1 MKLTKELQIG
11 ASTLS
16 FETGEL
22 AKQADGSVVV
32 RYGDTVVIATAC
44 YKEGVPP
51 GDFMPLTVDYK
62 EYTYAGG
69 RIPGGFFKREG
80 RPTEKEILTCRIIDR
95 PLRPSFA
102 KGYRK
107 DTQIIALVLSADGE
121 NDPDILAINGASAAL
136 AVSEIPFPNPIGA
149 VRMGYVDGQLV
160 VNPTNSQRDLSDLD
174 LVVAGTHD
182 AIVMVEAGAREVSET
197 LVLDALEK
205 AHEEIRRIVALQV
218 EMREAVGKAPIE
230 VVYMPKYS
238 AEIYQAISNRWR
250 DRLRDAMLTQGK
262 FQRSEAVEAITN
274 EVIIDIPADAPEVIA
289 AHKAALSDLETQIF
303 RDLIVNEGKRVD
315 GRRTDE
321 IRPIW
326 IKLSTLPRTHGSSV
340 FTRGE
345 TQALVTVTLGT
356 PREAQKIEDFEGE
369 TFQRFMLHYN
379 FPPFS
384 VGEVKF
390 MRGPAR
396 REIGHGNLARRAL
409 APLLPAEADFPYTIR
424 IVSDILESNGSSS
437 MASVCGGSLSMMDAG
452 VPLRAPVA
460 GVAMGLVKE
469 GDKAAVLT
477 DIAGIEDHEGDMDF
491 KVAGTEAGITALQM
505 DIKVSGIS
513 REIMARALEQA
524 RLGRLHILGKMNEAI
539 TAPRAEL
546 SAYAPRLYTIQIPKD
561 KIRDVIG
568 SGGKTIRSIVEQTGC
583 NIEVE
588 DDGKVIIA
596 SSDEASAN
604 QAIEIIK
611 GLTTVPE
618 IGKRYTGTVRRVEAY
633 GAFIEIL
640 PGQDGLL
647 HVSELDHVR
656 VKEVTDYVN
665 LGDKLEVEVVGVD
678 PESGKIR
685 LSRKPLLPPPT
696 PEQAAAAAAAAAERG
711 DRGDRPHRGGDRDRG
726 GDRGPRR
733 HGGGDRGGRGPRS

>member
-1 MKLTKELQIG
+1 MKITKELQIG
-11 ASTLS
+11 GSTLS

-121 NDPDILAINGASAAL
+121 NDPDILALNGASAAL

-218 EMREAVGKAPIE
+218 ELREAVGKAPIE

-238 AEIYQAISNRWR
+238 AEVYESISKRWGTQ
-250 DRLRDAMLTQGK
+250 LRDAMLTQGK
-262 FQRSEAVEAITN
+262 FQRSEAVEAITAQ
-274 EVIIDIPADAPEVIA
+274 VIVDIPADDPEVIA
-289 AHKAALSDLETQIF
+289 SHKAALADLETQIF
-303 RDLIVNEGKRVD
+303 RDLIVNEGKRLD

-326 IKLSTLPRTHGSSV
+326 IKLSTLPRTHGSAV

-477 DIAGIEDHEGDMDF
+477 DIAGLEDHEGDMDF

-505 DIKVSGIS
+505 DIKISGIS
-513 REIMARALEQA
+513 REIMAKALEQA
-524 RLGRLHILGKMNEAI
+524 RQGRLHILGKMNEAI
-539 TAPRAEL
+539 TAPRA
-546 SAYAPRLYTIQIPKD
+546 
-561 KIRDVIG
+561 
-568 SGGKTIRSIVEQTGC
+568 
-583 NIEVE
+583 
-588 DDGKVIIA
+588 
-596 SSDEASAN
+596 
-604 QAIEIIK
+604 
-611 GLTTVPE
+611 
-618 IGKRYTGTVRRVEAY
+618 
-633 GAFIEIL
+633 
-640 PGQDGLL
+640 
-647 HVSELDHVR
+647 
-656 VKEVTDYVN
+656 
-665 LGDKLEVEVVGVD
+665 
-678 PESGKIR
+678 
-685 LSRKPLLPPPT
+685 
-696 PEQAAAAAAAAAERG
+696 
-711 DRGDRPHRGGDRDRG
+711 
-726 GDRGPRR
+726 
-733 HGGGDRGGRGPRS
+733 